1 MQTRQLLRGLQAGVE
16 AMKAYRQQNSDPS
29 TSRSSAI
36 HPFRDNTRAIDN
48 GAIESPGPPQEALSV
63 PSNSPSAEVLPPTVI
78 RTSEKD
84 WLPRL
89 TRAYREHAE
98 VELIDDAALG
108 VDPATQSLLQMGLA
122 GKLTRREWTAV
133 AVSSGMTVFGAAM
146 VVLAIMD
153 PEPTSKLGLL
163 VASGALLALTGGF
176 QTVRLLTRLKPP
188 SITISARGIHIDWG
202 S

>member
-1 MQTRQLLRGLQAGVE
+1 MQSGKLFRGILAGVE
-16 AMKAYRQQNSDPS
+16 AMKAYRLRNSDVLSPS
-29 TSRSSAI
+29 SSA
-36 HPFRDNTRAIDN
+36 PASAAASSTVVPEAVAEPVLMPVPEPRTGKARA
-48 GAIESPGPPQEALSV
+48 AL
-63 PSNSPSAEVLPPTVI
+63 VLPPTVI

-98 VELIDDAALG
+98 VELVDDATLG

-122 GKLTRREWTAV
+122 GRLTRKEWTAV
-133 AVSSGMTVFGAAM
+133 AVSGGMTVFGAGM
-146 VVLAIMD
+146 VVLAVLD

-163 VASGALLALTGGF
+163 VGGGALLALTGGF
-176 QTVRLLTRLKPP
+176 QTVSLLTRQKPP
-188 SITISARGIHIDWG
+188 SITISAKGIHIDWD